1 MIDGEEDWGAA
12 GDPASTSAET
22 PLDADVVPLDLGWKH
37 PETSAEDVPEG
48 SPAGSA
54 GAEGGTADGRVAN
67 AVAPVD
73 DQDDDGDQQPVEP
86 VDGLA
91 EVYGFDVR
99 PDPTDAFAIGWGTEE
114 SIEELVDPGWLDA
127 ESLPDIDSRAA
138 DPVSG
143 GSRRGRAQD
152 GRRALVARSAQ
163 DIWRCRCPS
172 GSGRVAFPGGR
183 KIGKPEHLQ
192 SRLDRLGTIPTVGA
206 TGHNSAST
214 RNARAPKFM
223 AHDRALR

>member
-1 MIDGEEDWGAA
+1 MIDGEENWSAA
-12 GDPASTSAET
+12 GEPASTSAET
-22 PLDADVVPLDLGWKH
+22 PLDADVVPFDLGWKH

-54 GAEGGTADGRVAN
+54 GAEGGTADGRGAN

-143 GSRRGRAQD
+143 GPGADELRTVAEHWW
-152 GRRALVARSAQ
+152 RALPKTSGDVAVPVDLDELLSQVAARSENPN
-163 DIWRCRCPS
+163 I
-172 GSGRVAFPGGR
+172 
-183 KIGKPEHLQ
+183 
-192 SRLDRLGTIPTVGA
+192 SRAASIALGQFLP
-206 TGHNSAST
+206 
-214 RNARAPKFM
+214 
-223 AHDRALR
+223 